1 MKSISKFLIF
11 FAVSITLVFLAA
23 GCDDSSTEPT
33 TTYIDNP
40 NVESYD
46 SIGVDEDSAA
56 FISRTGINLL
66 NGLNTVD
73 TARLRD
79 VSLNDRNN
87 SGVDFYLQ
95 NGELLNSLL
104 PPGYETRFFRV
115 SEDMSVNTFDTLSK
129 VPNYTVFT
137 PNDFT
142 QSGTESWGYFNSPLA
157 SYPVYCFWLKG
168 KREAGITTNSVYGII
183 QPREATDRDPLN
195 VYGFRMSFR
204 VRINTNGENDF
215 RKQIL
220 QVE

>member
-1 MKSISKFLIF
+1 MKSISKILILF
-11 FAVSITLVFLAA
+11 VISVMSIFIAA
-23 GCDDSSTEPT
+23 GCDDTSTDPT
-33 TTYIDNP
+33 TTYVDNP

-79 VSLNDRNN
+79 VSLNDQNN
-87 SGVDFYLQ
+87 NGLEFYLQ
-95 NGELLNSLL
+95 NGEQLKSLL

-115 SEDMSVNTFDTLSK
+115 SEDMSVTTFDTLSK
-129 VPNYTVFT
+129 VPNYTSFT

-142 QSGTESWGYFNSPLA
+142 QSGTEFWGYFTAPLA
-157 SYPVYCFWLKG
+157 TYPVYCFWLKG
-168 KREAGITTNSVYGII
+168 KKEAGITQSNVYGII
-183 QPREATDRDPLN
+183 QPREATDRDPN
-195 VYGFRMSFR
+195 QVYGFRMSFR

-215 RKQIL
+215 REQIL